1 MQKEKIATIV
11 LVVIIIVALSGY
23 LLFEHWDEI
32 FEKPSVEAIEDS
44 YTFFQDSSMNLANVI
59 SNDVYTN
66 ISTLEVE
73 IVKQPSHGVA
83 ELTGQSIYYTPTK
96 GYLGSDSFTYK
107 IIDENEQSSQATVKI
122 TLKIG
127 TVELGDCI
135 DIHYIGKY
143 EDDSIFGYS
152 YEDVVTMTG
161 GTPLNIF
168 LSTDEEAFPPE
179 GYDVYSNLVANQY
192 YVEDFITGLVG
203 LNIGDTKTIGP
214 IAPNASFG
222 VRPIE
227 GDIIDLTAFNSGVFS
242 IFGIKEKVDMP
253 EMYAEVFGNITTT
266 LYTLRDESHF
276 IGEII
281 DIYSFWEDSSIV
293 TRINDTLIWTYTTP
307 TTDINENLTWSETII
322 DEELGSQF
330 LYEYPVNASYISS
343 IDKDTIKVTHNP
355 EINSTISVSSYIPE
369 WGQYMS
375 YITYTVEKLTADK
388 INVSYTDPLSSDET
402 TLYKDLDRIT
412 TIERNQ
418 TQNITQDALPGE
430 LLEVLVFSY
439 LRSTD
444 DTFTLGASPFT
455 ETTYIDVK
463 ILDIEYKSS

>member
-1 MQKEKIATIV
+1 MQKEKIATIG
-11 LVVIIIVALSGY
+11 LIVIIIVALSGY
-23 LLFEHWDEI
+23 LLFENWDDI

-44 YTFFQDSSMNLANVI
+44 YTFFQDSTMNLANVI
-59 SNDVYTN
+59 SNDAYTN
-66 ISTLEVE
+66 ISTLELE

-83 ELTGQSIYYTPTK
+83 ELTGQNIYYTPTA

-107 IIDENEQSSQATVKI
+107 IIDENGQSSQATVKI
-122 TLKIG
+122 TLEIG

-143 EDDSIFGYS
+143 EDGGIFGYS
-152 YEDVVTMTG
+152 YEDLEAMTG

-168 LSTDEEAFPPE
+168 MSTDEEALPPE

-214 IAPNASFG
+214 IAPDEAFG
-222 VRPIE
+222 VRPIV
-227 GDIIDLTAFNSGVFS
+227 GDVIDLSAFNSGVFS
-242 IFGIKEKVDMP
+242 IFGIEEDVDMP

-266 LYTLRDESHF
+266 LYTLRDESHY

-281 DIYSFWEDSSIV
+281 DIYSFWEDSSVV
-293 TRINDTLIWTYTTP
+293 TKINDTLIWTYTTP

-330 LYEYPVNASYISS
+330 LYEYPLNASYISS
-343 IDKDTIKVTHNP
+343 IDVDTIKVTHTP
-355 EINSTISVSSYIPE
+355 EINSTISVSTYIPE

-388 INVSYTDPLSSDET
+388 INVSYKDPTSGDET
-402 TLYKDLDRIT
+402 TLYTELDRIT
-412 TIERNQ
+412 TIERTQ